1 MPIPLACTIIDL
13 LKAGR
18 DPAPPILPA
27 ELALTLGDREL
38 VVADVGKDWADKLAI
53 GDRVLSIDGEVNVK
67 NQSRLFDRLRGKDSA
82 PMQIK
87 RGQQEISVT
96 LPIPPARDKV
106 SRKGIYVAGMLIGS
120 STLLLAPQTDM
131 YVQMINRASMAEQAQ
146 IREGDIIL
154 AIDGKPTKSLEDLMA
169 ALAGRDNKEVEVMIK
184 RERYQARYRYDYY
197 VRKLDIDTLLIVDE
211 TGPRK

>member
-1 MPIPLACTIIDL
+1 
-13 LKAGR
+13 
-18 DPAPPILPA
+18 
-27 ELALTLGDREL
+27 
-38 VVADVGKDWADKLAI
+38 
-53 GDRVLSIDGEVNVK
+53 
-67 NQSRLFDRLRGKDSA
+67 
-82 PMQIK
+82 
-87 RGQQEISVT
+87 
-96 LPIPPARDKV
+96 
-106 SRKGIYVAGMLIGS
+106 MLIGS